1 MATFNFKELKKNR
14 SNSFE
19 KLNKQLEE
27 VSSKGYS
34 NPDENKYWKPTLDS
48 AGNGYAV
55 IRFLPAPDGE
65 DVPFVRLY
73 THGFKG
79 PTGQWYIENCLS
91 TIKQDDPVNEFNNK
105 LWNSTE
111 DDKSPE
117 RTQARIQKRK
127 LNFIS
132 NVYVVSDPS
141 NPENEGKVFLFR
153 YGKKIFDKLKDAP
166 NPEFEGETAIDP
178 FDLWDNG
185 ANFRL
190 KIRKV
195 EGYPNYDKSD
205 FAEPAPLFE
214 NDDEYAEKLS
224 NIYSLQEI
232 IDPKNFKSYDALKE
246 RFHRVLGLT
255 DMGSR
260 NGAKQ
265 NALHDED
272 EEIDISKFAASA
284 KEQTP
289 KEEKIAIS
297 SFESDEDDDDMEYFK
312 SLAKKG

>member
-1 MATFNFKELKKNR
+1 MASFDFNKLKKNR
-14 SNSFE
+14 TNSFD
-19 KLNKQLEE
+19 KLSKQLEE

-34 NPDENKYWKPTLDS
+34 NPDENKYWKPTLDQ

-55 IRFLPAPDGE
+55 IRFLPAPEGE

-73 THGFKG
+73 THAFKG

-91 TIKQDDPVNEFNNK
+91 TLKQDDPVNELNNK

-117 RTQARIQKRK
+117 RTQARVQKRK

-132 NVYVVSDPS
+132 NIYIVSDPS
-141 NPENEGKVFLFR
+141 NPENEGKVFLFK

-166 NPEFEGETAIDP
+166 KPEFEGETAIDP
-178 FDLWDNG
+178 FDLWENG

-195 EGYPNYDKSD
+195 DGYPNYDKSD
-205 FAEPAPLFE
+205 FATPEPLFD
-214 NDDEYAEKLS
+214 NDDEYGEKLV
-224 NIYSLQEI
+224 NIHSLQEI
-232 IDPKNFKSYDALKE
+232 VDTKNFKAYDVLKE
-246 RFHRVLGLT
+246 RLHRVLGLT
-255 DMGSR
+255 DNTRSNANASAEMEDDDDISISKFVAT
-260 NGAKQ
+260 AKEAQ
-265 NALHDED
+265 PIQQKTAKATLEVDED
-272 EEIDISKFAASA
+272 E
-284 KEQTP
+284 
-289 KEEKIAIS
+289 
-297 SFESDEDDDDMEYFK
+297 DDDMEYFK

>member
-34 NPDENKYWKPTLDS
+34 NPDEDKYWKPTLDS

-117 RTQARIQKRK
+117 RTQARKQKRK

-178 FDLWDNG
+178 FDLWDSG

-255 DMGSR
+255 DTGSR

-272 EEIDISKFAASA
+272 EEIDISKFASSA

-297 SFESDEDDDDMEYFK
+297 SFESDEDEDDMEYFK